1 MSLALVKPVIFEN
14 EWPIKALLIRLQLKH
29 FDQNSLTQS
38 HQFSVQVSDQHYI
51 AFSVKIT

>member
-14 EWPIKALLIRLQLKH
+14 EWPIKALLIRLQLKN
-29 FDQNSLTQS
+29 FDQNSLAQS
-38 HQFSVQVSDQHYI
+38 DQFSVQVSDQLYI